1 MLVLRYLLGKSL
13 APRENPSIT
22 HDDPIKIGDRTTH
35 PRAVPPMHNFLPDN
49 FPPDNSPSPVTSPP
63 GHFPPGP
70 FPLMKSMHGNNVVWL
85 CAKYAVDANLFRL
98 ESSILTRAKR
108 LTNRNN
114 VGGEYSLGEYTG
126 VERSGDNFPGESYLQ
141 HRDLQPENTLPRLL
155 PNGQSCAVYRRILVA
170 ISIAEAAQ

>member
-1 MLVLRYLLGKSL
+1 MQ
-13 APRENPSIT
+13 ENRWPEY
-22 HDDPIKIGDRTTH
+22 
-35 PRAVPPMHNFLPDN
+35 
-49 FPPDNSPSPVTSPP
+49 SPP
-63 GHFPPGP
+63 EGSTRVVPRRNIPP
-70 FPLMKSMHGNNVVWL
+70 MKSMHENNVVWL

-170 ISIAEAAQ
+170 ISIAEAAQWGCGAEPVNFKDLEVQRWQRTPVYWTVSFFRKLIFINK